1 VILQKTEINFGA
13 NMKFS
18 KQNLVIGFASL
29 VLVSLVLLTIFS
41 DHGLIDYYRLQ
52 SKLDAIKQENEMLA
66 KENSTL
72 KRVIKRLHKNDPEL
86 IEHIARN
93 ELGMTGKDEVI
104 FIINKP

>member
-29 VLVSLVLLTIFS
+29 VLVSLVPMIIFS
-41 DHGLIDYYRLQ
+41 DHGLIDYYHLQ
-52 SKLDAIKQENEMLA
+52 SNLDAIKEKNAMLA

-72 KRVIKRLHKNDPEL
+72 KRVIKRLHENDPDL
-86 IEHIARN
+86 IEHIARS
-93 ELGMTGKDEVI
+93 ELGMAGKDEVI
-104 FIINKP
+104 LIINKR